1 LAFSKVRG
9 SWLGVEITCI
19 LDDTG
24 EVEMRLRWAALFYQG
39 CKTIGCIQGAGMIK
53 NGREIKGCGIE

>member
-9 SWLGVEITCI
+9 SWLGVEVTYI

-24 EVEMRLRWAALFYQG
+24 EVEMRLRWVALF
-39 CKTIGCIQGAGMIK
+39 C
-53 NGREIKGCGIE
+53 